1 MKKISSFIALAIAA
15 TILSGCYVAPY
26 SPYSGGQYRQ
36 RGSQCPP
43 PIKVDLNI
51 TKMKKKKFDCERE
64 PDKSSRADRH
74 VNRYTNRSAR
84 TDLTGIE

>member
-26 SPYSGGQYRQ
+26 SPYYGGQYRQ

-64 PDKSSRADRH
+64 PECEQPCRPACQPVYKPICP
-74 VNRYTNRSAR
+74 Y
-84 TDLTGIE
+84 